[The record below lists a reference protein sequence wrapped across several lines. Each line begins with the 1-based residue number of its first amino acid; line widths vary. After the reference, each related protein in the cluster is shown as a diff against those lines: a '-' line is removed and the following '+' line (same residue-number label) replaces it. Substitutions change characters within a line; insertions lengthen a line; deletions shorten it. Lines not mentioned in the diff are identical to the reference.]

1 MTAANKVNHAKIS
14 SRLIEQKETA
24 GSLAIILPGAGYTT
38 QAPLLHFCTG
48 LFYSK
53 GYDVLHLNYSFNRE
67 EQAALSGE
75 GLAEAIRLVIDDAL
89 KSKGYEQY
97 FIVAKSIG
105 TMALPYLLKDQSFQ
119 DAKAV
124 WMTPL
129 LQKEFVLSSMAAGS
143 HKGLCIIGDQ
153 DPFFTW
159 ERIERIKDNSNLSI
173 NVVEGGDH
181 SLELSGDP
189 IQSIDLLKNII
200 SDIQHFHSF

>member
-1 MTAANKVNHAKIS
+1 MTSANKVNHAKIS

-24 GSLAIILPGAGYTT
+24 DSLAIILPGAGYTA

-53 GYDVLHLNYSFNRE
+53 GFDVLHLNYTFNRE
-67 EQAALSGE
+67 EQMALSGE
-75 GLAEAIRLVIDDAL
+75 GLAEAVRSAIEDAL
-89 KSKGYEQY
+89 KNKGYDHFY
-97 FIVAKSIG
+97 IAAKSIG
-105 TMALPYLLKDQSFQ
+105 TMALPYLLKDQSFL

-124 WMTPL
+124 WLTPL
-129 LQKEFVLSSMAAGS
+129 LQKEFILTSMAAGS

-159 ERIERIKDNSNLSI
+159 ERIERIKGNPNLSI
-173 NVVEGGDH
+173 KVVEGGDH

-200 SDIQHFHSF
+200 SDIRQFQSF

>member
-1 MTAANKVNHAKIS
+1 MTANKVNHAKIS

-24 GSLAIILPGAGYTT
+24 DSLAIILPGAGYTV

-53 GYDVLHLNYSFNRE
+53 GYDVLHLNYSFNRK

-75 GLAEAIRLVIDDAL
+75 GLAEAVRLVIDDAL
-89 KSKGYEQY
+89 KNKGYKQY

-129 LQKEFVLSSMAAGS
+129 LQKEFVLNSMGADN

-159 ERIERIKDNSNLSI
+159 ERIERIKENPNLSI
-173 NVVEGGDH
+173 KVVEGGDH

-200 SDIQHFHSF
+200 SDIQHFQSF

>member
-1 MTAANKVNHAKIS
+1 MTAGNKVNHAKIS

-24 GSLAIILPGAGYTT
+24 DSLAIILPGAGYTT

-75 GLAEAIRLVIDDAL
+75 GLAEAVRHVIDDAL

-97 FIVAKSIG
+97 YFVAKSIG

-129 LQKEFVLSSMAAGS
+129 LQKEFVLNSMGADN

-159 ERIERIKDNSNLSI
+159 ERIERIKENPNLSI
-173 NVVEGGDH
+173 KVVEGGDH

-200 SDIQHFHSF
+200 SDIQHFQSF

>member
-24 GSLAIILPGAGYTT
+24 GSLAIILPGAGYTA

-67 EQAALSGE
+67 EQAVLSGE
-75 GLAEAIRLVIDDAL
+75 GLAEAVRLVIDDAL
-89 KSKGYEQY
+89 KNKGYKQY

-129 LQKEFVLSSMAAGS
+129 LQKEFVLNSMGDDT

-159 ERIERIKDNSNLSI
+159 ERIERIKENPNLSI
-173 NVVEGGDH
+173 KVVEGGDH

-189 IQSIDLLKNII
+189 IQSIDLLKDII
-200 SDIQHFHSF
+200 SEVNQF

>member
-1 MTAANKVNHAKIS
+1 VTAANKVNYSKIS

-24 GSLAIILPGAGYTT
+24 DSLAIILPGAGYTT

-53 GYDVLHLNYSFNRE
+53 GFDVLHLNYSFNRE
-67 EQAALSGE
+67 EQSALSGE
-75 GLAEAIRLVIDDAL
+75 GLAEAIRHAIADAL
-89 KSKGYEQY
+89 KNKGYDTY
-97 FIVAKSIG
+97 YIAAKSIG
-105 TMALPYLLKDQSFQ
+105 TMALPFLLNDQSFK

-129 LQKEFVLSSMAAGS
+129 LQKEFVLNAIADGS
-143 HKGLCIIGDQ
+143 NKGLCIIGDQ

-159 ERIERIKDNSNLSI
+159 ERIERIKMNTNLTI
-173 NVVEGGDH
+173 KVVEGGNH

-189 IQSIDLLKNII
+189 IQSIDVLRDII
-200 SDIQHFHSF
+200 SDINQF